1 MCIRDRSRTSQH
13 AAGGTTVATRRPP
26 PNHVSRHTA
35 VAELGQAALR
45 GLNVSEVFELALDLT
60 GEVLDVEFIKILHQD
75 APGEPL
81 VLVAG
86 RGWTDNVCIGETTVS
101 CDRRSQA
108 GYTLMSAEPILVE
121 DLEHEERFT
130 APSLLV
136 DQGIRSGISV
146 IIPDRERPYGVL
158 GVHTRH
164 RHRFTADDANFLR
177 SIANVIGGAIQ
188 SDRARQQIQL
198 HSMSQERRLR
208 YEAALSTCARTLL
221 SATGDARLEHAVEAL
236 LTATQATYVFVERNV
251 LDPDLGFC

>member
-60 GEVLDVEFIKILHQD
+60 GEALDVEFIKILHQD

-177 SIANVIGGAIQ
+177 SIANVIGGCLLYT
-188 SDRARQQIQL
+188 SD
-198 HSMSQERRLR
+198 
-208 YEAALSTCARTLL
+208 AA
-221 SATGDARLEHAVEAL
+221 DD
-236 LTATQATYVFVERNV
+236 LTRV
-251 LDPDLGFC
+251 DLGGRRIIKKKKT